1 MRTYRDF
8 LEVDGRYAQAAWL
21 YQYNRG
27 VFLPP
32 WGKGEQWLVSVAH
45 DDEDIDR
52 YLETLDAFATVI
64 SR

>member
-8 LEVDGRYAQAAWL
+8 LRVDGRFAQAAWL

-32 WGKGEQWLVSVAH
+32 WGKGEQWLLSVAH
-45 DDEDIDR
+45 DDDDIDR
-52 YLETLDAFATVI
+52 YLETLDAFAAVI
-64 SR
+64 SQ

>member
-1 MRTYRDF
+1 MVTYRDF

-32 WGKGEQWLVSVAH
+32 WGKGEQWLISVQH
-45 DDEDIDR
+45 TLEDIDL
-52 YLETLDAFATVI
+52 YLETLGDFAAVI
-64 SR
+64 TS